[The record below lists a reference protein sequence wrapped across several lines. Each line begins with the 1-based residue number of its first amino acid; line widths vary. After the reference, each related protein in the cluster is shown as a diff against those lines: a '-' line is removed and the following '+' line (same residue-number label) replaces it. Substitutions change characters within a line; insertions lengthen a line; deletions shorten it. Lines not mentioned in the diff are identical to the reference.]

1 MRIASLTSQ
10 LTSRRI
16 TTLWS
21 GVALLAIL
29 GLVASIG
36 RGYSVVESMRSPG
49 PRPELSRLD
58 EWSIRGLAVLLG
70 EKRGTSGYRDLE
82 AQIRRFL
89 AKFYVYPGATLLH
102 VMPGAAFMILAPFQF
117 SRQIRSRHVRFH
129 RWSGRVIA
137 ALAVPIGLSGLF
149 FGLLMP
155 FSGAKEAAAIALF
168 GAIFLFALARAVM
181 AIRRG
186 DVATH
191 REWMIRMFSI
201 AIGISAVRLVGAVFL
216 VVLRQGPEAWFG
228 ESVWIGFGLT
238 FGAAELWIRRT
249 RVPAIRSVEGSE
261 V

>member
-1 MRIASLTSQ
+1 MRSFRLDSG
-10 LTSRRI
+10 RF
-16 TTLWS
+16 TTAALWS
-21 GVALLAIL
+21 GVGLCIVL
-29 GLVASIG
+29 GVVASIG
-36 RGYSVVESMRSPG
+36 RGYSVVEGLRSPG
-49 PRPELSRLD
+49 PQLSSLD
-58 EWSIRGLAVLLG
+58 RWSIRGTAILAG

-89 AKFYVYPGATLLH
+89 AKFYVYPVATLLH
-102 VMPGAAFMILAPFQF
+102 VVPGAAFMILAPFQF
-117 SRQIRSRHVRFH
+117 SRHIRSRHIRFH

-137 ALAVPIGLSGLF
+137 ALAVPIGVSGLF

-168 GAIFLFALARAVM
+168 GAIFLFALARAVL

-201 AIGISAVRLVGAVFL
+201 AIGVSAVRLVGAVFL
-216 VVLRQGPEAWFG
+216 VVLGRGPEAWFG

-238 FGAAELWIRRT
+238 FGAAELWIRR
-249 RVPAIRSVEGSE
+249 RAAPGAAHIDRREA
-261 V
+261 